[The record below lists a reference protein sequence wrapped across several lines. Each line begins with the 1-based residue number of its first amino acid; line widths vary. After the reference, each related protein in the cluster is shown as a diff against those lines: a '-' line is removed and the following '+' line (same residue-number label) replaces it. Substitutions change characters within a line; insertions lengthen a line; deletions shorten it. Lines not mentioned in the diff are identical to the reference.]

1 MLLLLEMTS
10 SVAAYVAYAALNYT
24 LCVNNEYPVSRDGLQ
39 KVLRDFFFCVWWQS
53 CLVCSQLLVMQS
65 KCFNL

>member
-1 MLLLLEMTS
+1 MTS

-39 KVLRDFFFCVWWQS
+39 KVLRDFFF
-53 CLVCSQLLVMQS
+53 VCGGNHV
-65 KCFNL
+65 